1 MFLCV
6 RASNRHLLWLIQ
18 LKSIV
23 ADPAEVVEVKLA
35 LVDPD
40 EEHGRRDDPVE
51 AGEIQLIL
59 ADPAE
64 EHGGRDCP
72 IIGGREHMR
81 ACFDDHAG
89 KRIYETYD

>member
-1 MFLCV
+1 M
-6 RASNRHLLWLIQ
+6 
-18 LKSIV
+18 
-23 ADPAEVVEVKLA
+23 ADPAEVGEVKLT
-35 LVDPD
+35 LVDPA

-72 IIGGREHMR
+72 IIGGREYMR

-89 KRIYETYD
+89 K